1 VIDGS
6 VKITREELDLGKAL
20 SISIVSD
27 TMALSVDVLVAEL
40 AHYYEL
46 PAESLELHW
55 LSIGDYL
62 LLLDEPTTL
71 HVYNEG
77 RPISIAPFTVVCRWW
92 SWFKGESRITLPVL
106 NNVSIFGIPTHA
118 WELETT

>member
-46 PAESLELHW
+46 PAESLELH
-55 LSIGDYL
+55 
-62 LLLDEPTTL
+62 
-71 HVYNEG
+71 
-77 RPISIAPFTVVCRWW
+77 
-92 SWFKGESRITLPVL
+92 
-106 NNVSIFGIPTHA
+106 
-118 WELETT
+118 